1 MRLPQYYRRPNWQ
14 RFFAGLA
21 IGTLIGWFFFLY
33 QFGSIHQL
41 LTTEIKKKQL
51 TIEEQKET
59 IDILRSNEKKLN
71 EENEQKLT
79 IQQMEVTF
87 LNAKKHH
94 VNELALYELKQQL
107 LKEIK
112 YLEGKNIATIAA
124 TKEMLIRTIENK
136 VFTIDERRFQL
147 KTKQLYLYT
156 TLEIYIEIMPYSP

>member
-1 MRLPQYYRRPNWQ
+1 MRFPPHYRRPNWQ

-21 IGTLIGWFFFLY
+21 IGILIGWFFFLY
-33 QFGSIHQL
+33 QFGSIHQH
-41 LTTEIKKKQL
+41 LTAEIIKKQL
-51 TIEEQKET
+51 MIEEQAET

-79 IQQMEVTF
+79 IQQVQVSF
-87 LNAKKHH
+87 LNAKKHYL
-94 VNELALYELKQQL
+94 NELALYELKQQL

-112 YLEGKNIATIAA
+112 YLEGKNIATIAS
-124 TKEMLIRTIENK
+124 TKEMLIKTIENK

-156 TLEIYIEIMPYSP
+156 TFEIYVEIIAYAP